1 MRADPMPVTQRR
13 RPAVRT
19 GPLRCSVYLLRPAQL
34 DTGTVFRSVVTQGA
48 KVLRWQVLFGNCGGG
63 ARDPGSAVIR
73 FRAPGVHRMIVPSGT
88 ADVVILK

>member
-48 KVLRWQVLFGNCGGG
+48 KVLRWQVLFGNCGGVR
-63 ARDPGSAVIR
+63 AI
-73 FRAPGVHRMIVPSGT
+73 RAPQSFAFGHLGST
-88 ADVVILK
+88 E